1 MTTMTSRRPPARV
14 ARSLRLRAPAMAAV
28 LVVVLAASAP
38 AAPVGDTALVGVA
51 RLQYG
56 GGGDW
61 YCNPTSL
68 PNWLAL
74 FSQRTGIP
82 VAPREFVVTLDSEDL
97 FRHPLLYMSGHGR
110 IALTEGE
117 LQSLRRYLD
126 AGGFLWAD
134 DNYGL
139 DASFRAM
146 VAQLYPGQKLEPL
159 GGDHPIYH
167 AYYDLPGLPKIHEHD
182 GDPAQGFGIER
193 AGRLVIFYS
202 WSADIGDGL
211 EDPDVHGDPPAVR
224 ESAAKMAVN
233 VLTYALTRP

>member
-1 MTTMTSRRPPARV
+1 MAACRCR
-14 ARSLRLRAPAMAAV
+14 RLRAFLPALALLGAA
-28 LVVVLAASAP
+28 AAAG
-38 AAPVGDTALVGVA
+38 AAPGGEASLVGVA

-82 VAPREFVVTLDSEDL
+82 AAPREAVVTLDSEDL

-110 IALTEGE
+110 VALSTAE
-117 LQSLRRYLD
+117 LQTLRRYLD
-126 AGGFLWAD
+126 GGGFLWAD

-146 VAQLYPGQKLEPL
+146 VAQLYPEEKLVPL

-167 AYYDLPGLPKIHEHD
+167 AFYDLPGLPKIHEHD
-182 GDPAQGFGIER
+182 GDPAQGFGVER
-193 AGRLVIFYS
+193 SGRLVIFYS
-202 WSADIGDGL
+202 WSSDIGDGL
-211 EDPDVHGDPPAVR
+211 EDADVHGDPADVR
-224 ESAAKMAVN
+224 ESAARMAVN

>member
-1 MTTMTSRRPPARV
+1 MTTMVRR
-14 ARSLRLRAPAMAAV
+14 RSGPRWVAV
-28 LVVVLAASAP
+28 LMLGVAAWGGSVSA
-38 AAPVGDTALVGVA
+38 ATGNESGLVGVA

-82 VAPREFVVTLDSEDL
+82 VAPREAVVTLDSEDL
-97 FRHPLLYMSGHGR
+97 HRHPLLYMSGHGR
-110 IALTEGE
+110 VALTTAE
-117 LQSLRRYLD
+117 LDALRRYLD

-139 DASFRAM
+139 DASFRET
-146 VAQLYPGQKLEPL
+146 VSRLYPDGKLVPL
-159 GGDHPIYH
+159 GGDHPLYH
-167 AYYDLPGLPKIHEHD
+167 SFYGLPGLPKIHVHD
-182 GDPAQGFGIER
+182 GDPAQGFGVIR
-193 AGRLVIFYS
+193 NGRLVIFYS
-202 WSADIGDGL
+202 WSSDIGDGL
-211 EDPDVHGDPPAVR
+211 EDPDVHGDPADAR
-224 ESAAKMAVN
+224 ESAARMAVN

>member
-1 MTTMTSRRPPARV
+1 MTTRV
-14 ARSLRLRAPAMAAV
+14 RHRSCLPWVALLLALAAGGGRAPAATGGE
-28 LVVVLAASAP
+28 S
-38 AAPVGDTALVGVA
+38 GLVGVA

-68 PNWLAL
+68 PNWLEL

-82 VAPREFVVTLDSEDL
+82 VAPREAVVTLDSEDL
-97 FRHPLLYMSGHGR
+97 HRHPLLYMSGHGR
-110 IALTEGE
+110 IALTAAE
-117 LQSLRRYLD
+117 LEALRRYLD

-139 DASFRAM
+139 DASFRET
-146 VAQLYPGQKLEPL
+146 VSRLYPEEKLVPL
-159 GGDHPIYH
+159 GGDHALYH
-167 AYYDLPGLPKIHEHD
+167 CFYDLPGLPKIHEHD
-182 GDPAQGFGIER
+182 GDPAQGFGVVR
-193 AGRLVIFYS
+193 NGRLVIFYS

-211 EDPDVHGDPPAVR
+211 EDPDVHGDPAAVR
-224 ESAAKMAVN
+224 ESAARMAVN